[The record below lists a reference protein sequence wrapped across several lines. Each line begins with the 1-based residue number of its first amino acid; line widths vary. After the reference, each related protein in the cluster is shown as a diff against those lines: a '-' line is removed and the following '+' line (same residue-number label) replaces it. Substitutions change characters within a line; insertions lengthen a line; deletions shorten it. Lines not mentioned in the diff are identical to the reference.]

1 MTSAPTP
8 ANIPAISGSTIAD
21 LVASGA
27 AALTAAGVAFGHGTA
42 TAEDEAAWL
51 TLWKLGLPLDSELA
65 PGAPESLAD
74 QAVSAQQ
81 QAEVAELFAERIQTR
96 KPAAYLTRE
105 AWLQG
110 VPFYVD
116 ERAIVPRSFIAEL
129 LADGSIDDFL
139 SENTHRVLDLCT
151 GNGSLAVLAAM
162 AYPEVVVTGADIS
175 PDALAVARI
184 NVDRHGLQ
192 ERIALQASD
201 GLAALPGPWDLILCN
216 PPYVNAASMAA
227 LPAEYRAEPELALAG
242 GTDGMDFVRRLL
254 ADAPARMSEHGVLV
268 LEIGNERDY
277 FEAAFPQLP
286 VFWLDT
292 SAGDDQ
298 VLLITRDAL
307 LAQLPS
313 QGHGTP
319 P

>member
-81 QAEVAELFAERIQTR
+81 QAEVAELFAERIRTR

-116 ERAIVPRSFIAEL
+116 ERAIVPRSFIA
-129 LADGSIDDFL
+129 
-139 SENTHRVLDLCT
+139 
-151 GNGSLAVLAAM
+151 
-162 AYPEVVVTGADIS
+162 
-175 PDALAVARI
+175 
-184 NVDRHGLQ
+184 
-192 ERIALQASD
+192 
-201 GLAALPGPWDLILCN
+201 
-216 PPYVNAASMAA
+216 
-227 LPAEYRAEPELALAG
+227 
-242 GTDGMDFVRRLL
+242 
-254 ADAPARMSEHGVLV
+254 
-268 LEIGNERDY
+268 
-277 FEAAFPQLP
+277 
-286 VFWLDT
+286 
-292 SAGDDQ
+292 
-298 VLLITRDAL
+298 
-307 LAQLPS
+307 
-313 QGHGTP
+313 
-319 P
+319 